1 MSISISFGDFFCHLC
16 FFLINAGVV
25 VLAENPRSNNVHLF
39 FPTGFDMAKKTFE
52 AALTRLEQITD
63 ELENG
68 DLSLENSLKKFD
80 EGIKLAGF
88 CSEQLSEA
96 RAKVEMLLEKNGKFE
111 TIPFEGQDRE
121 HNELS

>member
-39 FPTGFDMAKKTFE
+39 FSAGFDMAKKTFE

>member
-1 MSISISFGDFFCHLC
+1 
-16 FFLINAGVV
+16 
-25 VLAENPRSNNVHLF
+25 
-39 FPTGFDMAKKTFE
+39 MAKKTFE